1 MMKPEVRE
9 SRAGW
14 IVAALAL
21 AGCAAAGLGVRTPQ
35 QTTAEIQQA
44 AAETK
49 RDVEALKG
57 RVGAHDVVLA
67 RQGKDLEYIKDAV
80 DELRGHHGRSQ

>member
-1 MMKPEVRE
+1 VRE

-21 AGCAAAGLGVRTPQ
+21 AGGAALALGVRTPQ

-49 RDVEALKG
+49 RDVETLKT
-57 RVGAHDVVLA
+57 RVGEHDVTLA
-67 RQGKDLEYIKDAV
+67 SQGKDLQYIKDAV
-80 DELRGHHGRSQ
+80 DELRGHRGRRGP